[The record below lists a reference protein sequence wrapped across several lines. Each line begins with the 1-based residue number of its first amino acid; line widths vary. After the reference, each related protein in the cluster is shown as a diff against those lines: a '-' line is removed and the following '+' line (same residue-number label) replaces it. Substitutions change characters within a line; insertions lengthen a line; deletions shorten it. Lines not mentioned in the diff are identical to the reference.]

1 MISVNG
7 AIAYRWID
15 DGDHEPAGGLRRPG
29 TVRYNVPVSDA
40 RTNLLVGKDQ
50 DAHVGATV
58 LRISGELD
66 LATISILK
74 DAVGAELDAGAGP
87 VVLDLSDLT
96 FCDSTGL
103 GSFVAMHRHATEVG
117 SAIALAAPRRRVA
130 DLLQISGINQVVRV
144 FDSVTDAVS

>member
-1 MISVNG
+1 MISVTSALG
-7 AIAYRWID
+7 KAGD
-15 DGDHEPAGGLRRPG
+15 PVGDHEPPGGLRDRDG
-29 TVRYNVPVSDA
+29 VRYNVPVSDA

-50 DAHVGATV
+50 DAQTGVTV
-58 LRISGELD
+58 LHVSGELD

-74 DAVGAELDAGAGP
+74 DAVGLELDAGTGP

-117 SAIALAAPRRRVA
+117 STIALAAPRRRVA